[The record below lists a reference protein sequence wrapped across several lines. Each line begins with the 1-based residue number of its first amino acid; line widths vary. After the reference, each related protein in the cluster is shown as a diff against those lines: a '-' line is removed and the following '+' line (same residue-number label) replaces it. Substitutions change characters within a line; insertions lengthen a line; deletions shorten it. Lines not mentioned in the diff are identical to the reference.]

1 MTEAMTEDALFDALA
16 LDRRVDYD
24 GTVRYYNAHGQLHR
38 VHGPAVIYPDG
49 DREWLQNGRM
59 HRLDGPAG
67 EYTDRYCE
75 WYHNGWRH
83 RLDGPAVE
91 YADGHREWYI
101 DGKELTES
109 EWQQAVAVKRGLYD

>member
-1 MTEAMTEDALFDALA
+1 MTEAMSEDAVFELLT
-16 LDRRVDYD
+16 LGCRVDSE
-24 GTVRYYNAHGQLHR
+24 GSLCYYNAQGQLHR

-101 DGKELTES
+101 NGKDLTES
-109 EWQQAVAVKRGLYD
+109 EWLQAVASMESV